1 MCRVVEGVLL
11 IISRHF
17 GPTRLLHAAK
27 PELADGVVFL
37 TFGQQGTPRAADAG
51 IALSIDL
58 FAFKL
63 RRWWL
68 GFLTA
73 FPVISLLCWMVI

>member
-11 IISRHF
+11 IISRYF
-17 GPTRLLHAAK
+17 GPTRLHPAN
-27 PELADGVVFL
+27 PELADGVVFP
-37 TFGQQGTPRAADAG
+37 TFGQQSTSRAADAG
-51 IALSIDL
+51 IALPIDL